1 MIINRTAR
9 MLAAASALAAITAV
23 PGAVTGVPAA
33 RAAVPAAVTA
43 IPSVTGHSPAT
54 AASAGSARLDRA
66 TVVRWVERYL
76 QAWKDK
82 DDVAVGRLFTR
93 DAVYQEVPGDAGR
106 TFVGR
111 AAIRKYWRTITKGQS
126 HVTTR
131 YGEPVIQGDRAA
143 VELWI
148 TLKGGGKWMT
158 IVETN
163 VMTFN
168 RHAQVSRNAEY
179 WVLRQ
184 GKFAPP
190 HGWGSGP
197 A

>member
-1 MIINRTAR
+1 MITDRTAR
-9 MLAAASALAAITAV
+9 TLAAASALVAITIAPYV
-23 PGAVTGVPAA
+23 A
-33 RAAVPAAVTA
+33 
-43 IPSVTGHSPAT
+43 GHSPAT

-111 AAIRKYWRTITKGQS
+111 TAIRKYWRAITRGQS
-126 HVTTR
+126 HVTAR
-131 YGEPVIQGDRAA
+131 HGEPVIQGDRAA

-148 TLKGGGKWMT
+148 TLRGGGKWMT

-163 VMTFN
+163 VMTFDRN
-168 RHAQVSRNAEY
+168 ARVSRNAEY
-179 WVLRQ
+179 WTLRQ
-184 GKFAPP
+184 GRFAPP
-190 HGWGSGP
+190 RGWGSGS
-197 A
+197 